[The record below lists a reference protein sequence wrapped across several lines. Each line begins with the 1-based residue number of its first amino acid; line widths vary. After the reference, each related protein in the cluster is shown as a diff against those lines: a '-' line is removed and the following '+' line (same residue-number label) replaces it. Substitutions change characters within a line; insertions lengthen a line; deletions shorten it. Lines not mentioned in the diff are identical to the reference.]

1 MRFFLLT
8 LTFCYQPELKCAIGG
23 YARIGCITRLA
34 VSSNVESVL
43 LRGSRLLVLALD
55 RAR

>member
-43 LRGSRLLVLALD
+43 LRGSRSLVLALD